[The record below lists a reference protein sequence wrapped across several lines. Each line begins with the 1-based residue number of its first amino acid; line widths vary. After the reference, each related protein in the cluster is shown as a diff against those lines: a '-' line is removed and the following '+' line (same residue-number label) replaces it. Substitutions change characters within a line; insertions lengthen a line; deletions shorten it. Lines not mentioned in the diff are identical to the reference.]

1 MDLDTLIVTAF
12 CLVDDALVAVLGGG
26 RLRRRGPQPALADA
40 EVLTVEIV
48 GEYLGF
54 DQERQMFDYFR
65 RHYSHFFPALRS
77 LHRTTFTR
85 QAANLWRMKE
95 RLWQQLLREAE
106 LDRSLSLVDSFPV
119 AVCRFARAR
128 RCRRL
133 RELSAF
139 GFDEMAK
146 QTFFGVRLHLR
157 VCWPGLV
164 VGFEIAPANV
174 HELRAAEDLLE
185 GAHGCALGDRNY
197 WSPALAEQF
206 RAAGL
211 RLLAPF
217 RKASRER
224 KPWPRRLINTRRRI
238 ETVIGQ
244 LAERFRG
251 KRVWA
256 RDAWHFFSRWLRK
269 VLAHT
274 LFVSLCQRGDLRPLR
289 LAELLLKT

>member
-1 MDLDTLIVTAF
+1 MDLDTLIVTVF
-12 CLVDDALVAVLGGG
+12 CLVDDTLATLLNGR
-26 RLRRRGPQPALADA
+26 RLRQRGPQPLLSDA
-40 EVLTVEIV
+40 EVLTMEVV
-48 GEYLGF
+48 GEYLGL

-65 RHYSHFFPALRS
+65 RHYSHFFPELRS

-85 QAANLWRMKE
+85 QAANLWQLKA
-95 RLWQQLLREAE
+95 RLWQHLLRAIE
-106 LDRSLSLVDSFPV
+106 LDRELSLIDSFPLP
-119 AVCRFARAR
+119 VCRFARAR

-133 RELSAF
+133 RALSAY

-146 QTFFGVRLHLR
+146 QTCFGVRVHLR

-164 VGFEIAPANV
+164 VGFEVAPANV
-174 HELRAAEDLLE
+174 HELRAAEDLRA
-185 GAHGCALGDRNY
+185 GVRGCALGDRNY
-197 WSPALAEQF
+197 WSPALMAQF

-224 KPWPRRLINTRRRI
+224 KPWPRRLVNTRRRI

-244 LAERFRG
+244 LVGRFHARQ
-251 KRVWA
+251 VWA
-256 RDAWHFFSRWLRK
+256 RDNWHFFSRLLRK

-274 LFVSLCQRGDLRPLR
+274 LFVGLCQRYELLPLR
-289 LAELLLKT
+289 MAELLND